1 MAEAMNPLAE
11 VTSDP
16 LNLAGQQNAQSS
28 DGRAKNKGSKNNK
41 GGKK

>member
-28 DGRAKNKGSKNNK
+28 DGRAKNGSKK